1 VAAHPARSLCTVSLS
16 ESRPAGCGLCSSV
29 DHRKSI
35 IIGRWPNE
43 MREYL
48 SAPCGVCS
56 ALGAIACLVLFGD
69 LSPGQAPSCY
79 VDGSLAP
86 PRTLSYLDRI
96 PNLTRPRLS
105 ASPHHDINIIVNTTR
120 CPTGNRYIMGR
131 GLSER
136 GTMGTI
142 DGTNKTT
149 IYTKTNI
156 YTTNFTRQWSKQKF
170 NLLFT
175 RLLLRGQF

>member
-1 VAAHPARSLCTVSLS
+1 VRKCLCCGARGWNFGVEGRSDLERHFRRNQVAAHPARSLCRVSLS

-120 CPTGNRYIMGR
+120 CPTGI
-131 GLSER
+131 LW
-136 GTMGTI
+136 
-142 DGTNKTT
+142 DG
-149 IYTKTNI
+149 
-156 YTTNFTRQWSKQKF
+156 
-170 NLLFT
+170 
-175 RLLLRGQF
+175 G